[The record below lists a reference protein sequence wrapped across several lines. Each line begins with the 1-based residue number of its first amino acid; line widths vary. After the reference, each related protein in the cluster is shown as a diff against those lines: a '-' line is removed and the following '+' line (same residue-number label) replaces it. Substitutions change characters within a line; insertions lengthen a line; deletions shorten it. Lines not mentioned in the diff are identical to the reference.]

1 MNRVTEPAANELE
14 LQRRWA
20 ESHWP
25 TPFLQSP
32 QGSPIRV
39 ISPGLWNRGPGPDF
53 RGAQILD
60 AEGRSRRGDVEL
72 HLQARSW
79 LQHGHDTDPAYG
91 NLLLHVV
98 EWVDRTEPRS
108 RASTSAD
115 PRIPPPVPLP
125 QATSNLPQAM
135 SNLPAAMNN
144 AASETSDPPQTFAAA
159 ANAPPCAGIAK
170 RAGAAAVEARLLR
183 IGQHRFLRKMA
194 ELRGLHIAPGPGSD
208 DDRRSVVAAARALG
222 QPNNAMISEHA
233 ARQALGHAE
242 QWQDFRPLVDGDGWR
257 RGRGALGSPSGLGQI
272 LVTLVERWTTGD
284 AAPWAAF
291 QRLSAL
297 PLREAIGEL
306 RIAKRLGPARAAQL
320 LADAVYP
327 LTGSWTQWSR
337 IAGARYRRT
346 NELRERI
353 ECGAVDQLA
362 WRHPQTQ
369 ALLELERTRC
379 RQLAC
384 RICPLAALD
393 LRLRSG
399 REDFRP

>member
-1 MNRVTEPAANELE
+1 MTEPAANELE

-108 RASTSAD
+108 RASNSAD

-125 QATSNLPQAM
+125 QATSNLPQAMSNLPQAM

-194 ELRGLHIAPGPGSD
+194 ELRGLCIAPGPGSD

-233 ARQALGHAE
+233 ARRALGHAE
-242 QWQDFRPLVDGDGWR
+242 QWRDFRPLADGDGWR
-257 RGRGALGSPSGLGQI
+257 QGRGALGSASGLGQI
-272 LVTLVERWTTGD
+272 LATLVERWTTGD

-291 QRLSAL
+291 QRLSSL
-297 PLREAIGEL
+297 PPREAIGEL

-353 ECGAVDQLA
+353 ECGAVNHLA

-399 REDFRP
+399 